1 VAIMAEL
8 KTKKYNNSIEEFL
21 SNIEK
26 VQKRKDSFKIF
37 EMMKE
42 VTGEEPK
49 MWGDSIIGFG
59 DFHYKYKTGREGDW
73 FKIGFSPRKQNI
85 VLYTMNYFKDL
96 DEILSRIGKFK
107 KGKSC
112 FYINKLSDVNPD
124 VLKEFIKQSYDK
136 MSEKD
141 KTDLS

>member
-1 VAIMAEL
+1 MAEL